1 MNGLKSGK
9 LPPELLKTFVLGR
22 ISTKRPEVIVH
33 AGLGEDSAVI
43 DFGEWA
49 CVVSTDP
56 ITGARKD
63 AGWLAVHVTCND
75 VASNGAEPIGVLV
88 TVLCP
93 ERLDKDLLRSLGV
106 DPRSDVEGEPPLL
119 SELPSSLGLPS
130 KAASSMRPMPF
141 ARVQASV
148 KERASLHL
156 LVIDRIMKDAARAA
170 SELGIEILGGH
181 TEITPG
187 LPQPIISAT
196 AIGKAPRDRVIT
208 SSGAN
213 PGDLLILTKGAGIE
227 GTAILASDF
236 EELLKGALRSDVLE
250 GAKRFTEKISVV
262 KEGLIA
268 SKNGASAMHDVT
280 EGGVLGAIYE
290 MAEASGVGV
299 EVWVDRIPV
308 AAETKK
314 ICDFFSIDPM
324 KLISSGSMLISAPK
338 SDPILSLLKKEGIE
352 ASVIGRV
359 VQEGRVL
366 IKNGIIETLY
376 PPESDELWKAV
387 LQASASHESLTRD
400 SPTPHFVPSQSY
412 FGRE

>member
-1 MNGLKSGK
+1 MSDLKSGK
-9 LPPELLKTFVLGR
+9 LPPELLRTFVLGKIQAR
-22 ISTKRPEVIVH
+22 RPEVVVR

-49 CVVSTDP
+49 CVISTDP

-75 VASNGAEPIGVLV
+75 VVSNGAEPIGVLV

-93 ERLDKDLLRSLGV
+93 ETLDENLLWSLGI
-106 DPRSDVEGEPPLL
+106 DFRADVGGM
-119 SELPSSLGLPS
+119 SSLQSKPLSASTPS
-130 KAASSMRPMPF
+130 VSSPPSIP
-141 ARVQASV
+141 VQAPGSGAAG
-148 KERASLHL
+148 ASPHL
-156 LVIDRIMKDAARAA
+156 LVIDRIMKAAERAA

-196 AIGKAPRDRVIT
+196 AVGKVSRDRVIT

-227 GTAILASDF
+227 GTAVLASDF
-236 EELLKGALRSDVLE
+236 EGLLKRVFPPEIVDK
-250 GAKRFTEKISVV
+250 AKRFTEKISVV

-268 SKNGASAMHDVT
+268 SRNGASAMHDVT
-280 EGGVLGAIYE
+280 EGGVFGAIYE
-290 MAEASGVGV
+290 LAEASGIGV

-308 AAETKK
+308 AAETKE
-314 ICDFFSIDPM
+314 ICEFFSIDPM

-338 SDPILSLLKKEGIE
+338 SDPILSLLRKEGIE
-352 ASVIGRV
+352 ASVIGKAV
-359 VQEGRVL
+359 HEGRVL
-366 IKNGIIETLY
+366 VRNGKTEALN
-376 PPESDELWKAV
+376 PPESDELWKAI
-387 LQASASHESLTRD
+387 SR
-400 SPTPHFVPSQSY
+400 Y
-412 FGRE
+412 RRK

>member
-1 MNGLKSGK
+1 MSDPSDLKSGK

-49 CVVSTDP
+49 GVISTDP
-56 ITGARKD
+56 ITGARRD

-75 VASNGAEPIGVLV
+75 LASNGAEPIGVLI

-93 ERLDKDLLRSLGV
+93 EKPDGDLLRSLGV
-106 DPRSDVEGEPPLL
+106 DLFG
-119 SELPSSLGLPS
+119 
-130 KAASSMRPMPF
+130 
-141 ARVQASV
+141 
-148 KERASLHL
+148 KEMASLHL
-156 LVIDRIMKDAARAA
+156 LVIERIMEDAARAA

-187 LPQPIISAT
+187 LSQPIISAT
-196 AIGKAPRDRVIT
+196 AIGKAPRNRVIT

-236 EELLKGALRSDVLE
+236 EGLLKSALRPDVVE
-250 GAKRFTEKISVV
+250 RAKRFTEKISVV

-299 EVWVDRIPV
+299 EVWIDRIPV
-308 AAETKK
+308 AAETKE

-338 SDPILSLLKKEGIE
+338 TDPILSLLKKEGIE
-352 ASVIGRV
+352 ASIIGRIV
-359 VQEGRVL
+359 HEGRVL
-366 IKNGIIETLY
+366 IKNGTRETLC

-387 LQASASHESLTRD
+387 SGALSSRESSTHY
-400 SPTPHFVPSQSY
+400 SSTFESIPGQSY
-412 FGRE
+412 AGRE